1 MKAAITTLILAIAC
15 NCACWAQL
23 TVEECYSKAQA
34 NYPLIRQRG
43 LIEKTKDY
51 NLSNARRGYLPQ
63 LNFSAQATY
72 QSDVTQIPL
81 DLDAM
86 GFRGIEIPT
95 VNKDQYKLTLD
106 LNQPIWDGGAVR
118 AAKENLRTQA
128 EVDQRNLDVSVY
140 AINERVN
147 QLFFGILLADAQIEQ
162 IRLLQDELERN
173 CRQVES
179 YLRNGIANQSDLDAL
194 KVDLLKAK
202 QNEVKFTSTRQ
213 AYAAM
218 LSQLIGEEI
227 TPGTT
232 LVKPVPSRPS
242 TVENNRP
249 ELALFDAQI
258 RNLQAQDDR
267 IVSGLTP
274 RLGLFVT
281 GGLGRPGLDVLD
293 DDFKPYYVAGVRLT
307 WNIGGFYTKRN
318 DQRRIATSRQM
329 IETQRET
336 FIFNTSLDV
345 AQRTTAIDNY
355 VEQLKYDDE
364 IIALRRSV
372 KEASQA
378 KMANGTISGT
388 DLTRDINAEQ
398 AAIQD
403 KLVHEIELLMSIYN
417 LKYVTNN

>member
-23 TVEECYSKAQA
+23 TVEDCYRKAQA

-95 VNKDQYKLTLD
+95 VSKDQYKLALD
-106 LNQPIWDGGAVR
+106 INQPIWDGGNVR
-118 AAKENLRTQA
+118 AARRSLRTQA
-128 EVDQRNLDVSVY
+128 EVDQRNVDVTIY

-147 QLFFGILLADAQIEQ
+147 QLFFGILLADAQVRQ
-162 IRLLQDELERN
+162 IRLLQDELQRN

-179 YLRNGIANQSDLDAL
+179 YIRNGIANQADLDAL

-202 QNEVKFTSTRQ
+202 QNEARFIHTHR

-227 TPGTT
+227 TPDTE
-232 LVKPVPSRPS
+232 LVKPSAARAV
-242 TVENNRP
+242 VGENNRP

-258 RNLQAQDDR
+258 RNLEAQDDR
-267 IVSGLTP
+267 IVSGLMP

-281 GGLGRPGLDVLD
+281 GGLGRPGLDMLD
-293 DDFKPYYVAGVRLT
+293 DDFKPYYVAGLRLT
-307 WNIGGFYTKRN
+307 WNIGAFYTKRN
-318 DQRRIATSRQM
+318 DQRRLETSRQLV
-329 IETQRET
+329 ETQREA
-336 FIFNTSLDV
+336 FLFNTSLDMK
-345 AQRTTAIDNY
+345 QRNTEIDNY
-355 VEQLKYDDE
+355 IEQLKYDDE

-398 AAIQD
+398 TAIQD
-403 KLVHEIELLMSIYN
+403 KLMHEIELLMSIYN
-417 LKYVTNN
+417 LKYVLNN

>member
-23 TVEECYSKAQA
+23 TVEECHRKAQA

-63 LNFSAQATY
+63 FNFSAQATY

-95 VNKDQYKLTLD
+95 VSKDQYRVTLD
-106 LNQPIWDGGAVR
+106 LNQPIWDGGNVR
-118 AAKENLRTQA
+118 AAKRSLRTQA
-128 EVDQRNLDVSVY
+128 EVDQRNVDVTIY

-147 QLFFGILLADAQIEQ
+147 QLFFGILLADAQVRQ
-162 IRLLQDELERN
+162 IRLLQDELQRN

-179 YLRNGIANQSDLDAL
+179 YIRNGIANQADLDAL

-202 QNEVKFTSTRQ
+202 QNEARFIHTRR

-227 TPGTT
+227 TPDTE
-232 LVKPVPSRPS
+232 LVKPSAARAV
-242 TVENNRP
+242 VGENNRP

-258 RNLQAQDDR
+258 RNLEAQDDR
-267 IVSGLTP
+267 IVSGLMP

-281 GGLGRPGLDVLD
+281 GGLGRPGLDMLD
-293 DDFKPYYVAGVRLT
+293 DDFKPYYVAGLRLT
-307 WNIGGFYTKRN
+307 WNIGAFYTKRN
-318 DQRRIATSRQM
+318 DQRRLETSRQLV
-329 IETQRET
+329 ETQREA
-336 FIFNTSLDV
+336 FLFNTSLDMK
-345 AQRTTAIDNY
+345 QRNTEIDNY
-355 VEQLKYDDE
+355 IEQLKYDDE

-398 AAIQD
+398 TAIQD
-403 KLVHEIELLMSIYN
+403 KLMHEIELLMSIYN
-417 LKYVTNN
+417 LKYVLNN